1 MFLDTMAAAHRAG
14 CRHLLTEDLNDGTE
28 LDGVRVA
35 DPFRAP
41 VGSLE

>member
-14 CRHLLTEDLNDGTE
+14 CRHLPTEDLHDGAE
-28 LDGVRVA
+28 FDGVRVA

-41 VGSLE
+41 VGSIE